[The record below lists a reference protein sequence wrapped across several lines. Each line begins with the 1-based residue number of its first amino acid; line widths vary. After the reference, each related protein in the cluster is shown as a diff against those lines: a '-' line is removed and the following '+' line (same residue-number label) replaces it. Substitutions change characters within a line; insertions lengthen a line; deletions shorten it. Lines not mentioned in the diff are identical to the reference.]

1 MMKIATKAT
10 AMAAILCTAVAWAPQ
25 IAASNGAR
33 ARQSGM
39 NMSTPEP
46 SGKLTKVDDNS
57 KICMVTN
64 RAYDK
69 PQIPVQVEGK
79 TYYGCCEMCKGMLT
93 KDATQRT
100 AIDPVSKKPVDKS
113 KAVIGVGANGGV
125 YYFQNEKNLETYNAR
140 MAGGK

>member
-1 MMKIATKAT
+1 MMKTSVKAIAL
-10 AMAAILCTAVAWAPQ
+10 AAALCTVAVWAPQ
-25 IAASNGAR
+25 IGAR
-33 ARQSGM
+33 TRQSGM
-39 NMSTPEP
+39 NMSAPEP

-69 PQIPVQVEGK
+69 PQVPVQVDGR

-93 KDATQRT
+93 KDASQRT

-125 YYFQNEKNLETYNAR
+125 YYFQNEKDFETYNAR
-140 MAGGK
+140 MASGK